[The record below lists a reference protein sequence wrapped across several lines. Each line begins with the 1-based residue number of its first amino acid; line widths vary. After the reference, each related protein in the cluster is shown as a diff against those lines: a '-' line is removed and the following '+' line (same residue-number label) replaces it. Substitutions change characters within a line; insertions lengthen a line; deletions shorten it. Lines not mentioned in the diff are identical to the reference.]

1 MAESDAAGTTY
12 EEEHVHEVYEQIAS
26 HFSSTRYKPW
36 PIVERFL
43 KEQPGGAIG
52 ADVGCGNG
60 KYLAVNKEVFIVG
73 SDRSTNLVTFAK
85 QHKPHDVVVADN
97 LSLPHPPRSFDFAIS
112 IAVVHHLSTP
122 ARRIEAVACI
132 LNLLRPSQQGLS
144 GSGGKALI
152 YVWALEQKSSR
163 RGWDEGGEQDVMVPW
178 VMTAKKEKVPKK
190 KKQQPRGKDED
201 AAQQSAD
208 IEEKTADKTQQQ
220 TEVQETKPEDG
231 KVFLRYYHLYRKG
244 ELEEDIE
251 KAGGS
256 VVESGYEKDNWWAI
270 ASLK

>member
-1 MAESDAAGTTY
+1 MAESDAAGTSY

-43 KEQPGGAIG
+43 KEQPNGAIG
-52 ADVGCGNG
+52 ADIGCGNG
-60 KYLAVNKEVFIVG
+60 KYLAVNKDVFIVG
-73 SDRSTNLVTFAK
+73 SDRSTNLVKFAT
-85 QHKPHDVVVADN
+85 QHKPHDIVVADN
-97 LSLPHPPRSFDFAIS
+97 LSLPHPSHIFDFAIS

-122 ARRIEAVACI
+122 ARRIEAVKCI
-132 LNLLRPSQQGLS
+132 LDLLRPSQQDS
-144 GSGGKALI
+144 SHTGGKALI

-178 VMTAKKEKVPKK
+178 VMTAKKEKPPKQK
-190 KKQQPRGKDED
+190 RQKSKGLAATEQVGGEAKQSEGQKEQQPETQDPKAGG
-201 AAQQSAD
+201 
-208 IEEKTADKTQQQ
+208 DKT
-220 TEVQETKPEDG
+220 
-231 KVFLRYYHLYRKG
+231 FLRYYHLYRKG

-251 KAGGS
+251 QAGGR
-256 VVESGYEKDNWWAI
+256 VMESGYEKDNWWAI